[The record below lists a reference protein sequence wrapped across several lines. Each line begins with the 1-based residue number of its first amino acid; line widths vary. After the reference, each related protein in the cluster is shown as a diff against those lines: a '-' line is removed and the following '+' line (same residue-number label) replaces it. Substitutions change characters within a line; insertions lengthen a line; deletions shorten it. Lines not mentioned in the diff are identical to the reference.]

1 MGLLHKWPR
10 PFWAQPG
17 PGRSPGPKSP
27 LLALVQGLSWA
38 RVPWSKVQGDLESS
52 AIIRCAE
59 KTHRELFPKPLV
71 DRGRAGAAV
80 LAGITNITCTPLD
93 MLRSRPHHAV
103 HSHTSLPACPPAQ
116 QLWEHIPDVYMLKI
130 HGYMRHRPQTPK
142 YLIVLANEAS
152 QYLSAQN
159 LQVPLIFPS
168 VWCLVLTGGK
178 RVVNRRAHLQF

>member
-1 MGLLHKWPR
+1 M
-10 PFWAQPG
+10 FWTQRG
-17 PGRSPGPKSP
+17 PGRSPGPEIP
-27 LLALVQGLSWA
+27 LLAMVQGLNWA
-38 RVPWSKVQGDLESS
+38 RVPWSEVQVDSKSS

-59 KTHRELFPKPLV
+59 ENHRELFPKPLE

-80 LAGITNITCTPLD
+80 LAGITSITCTLLD

-103 HSHTSLPACPPAQ
+103 HSHTSLPACQPSRSA
-116 QLWEHIPDVYMLKI
+116 EHIPAVYMLKI
-130 HGYMRHRPQTPK
+130 CRYMRHRPQTPK

-152 QYLSAQN
+152 QYLSAWN
-159 LQVPLIFPS
+159 LQVPLIFPT